1 MHLPDPAGR
10 RDGLG
15 RFWDAAAVVVVK
27 WRYLVLAGWVA
38 VAVLA
43 TVFLPG
49 ISSSGAIGNL
59 IPKNSAAL
67 AAEVDA
73 TRLFGLPLTSGVE
86 VVQRDPHRFPL
97 AVQARA
103 ARAAAAVDQGRVRGI
118 YGLAGALPVAN
129 TAGLFPGS
137 RERSTTIVTFL
148 YFKPGVSLGA
158 QSRGAHEYVRRYL
171 SAPAD
176 LVAGVTGVA
185 VARDA
190 QGKII
195 VARLPWVELATV
207 LAIAVIVGL
216 QFGSAGAPLATLAC
230 AGVAYLVAIRV
241 VAWAGQLAGVTVP
254 PDLEPLL
261 LVLLLGVTTDYSVF
275 FLAGMRRRLEEGD
288 ARLPGCPPRHGR
300 VHADHRDRR
309 PDRGGRR
316 RRAGRRQPGRAP
328 RARAG
333 AGAERADRDGGGGH
347 ADAGAHR
354 HLRPAAV
361 PARPRVASGRELAGA
376 GRQGRHGAEP
386 AILIAAGC
394 VAGLLI
400 MTAGVFGMRLAL
412 PLIRA
417 LPGGSEAVRAQ
428 AAASQGF
435 VPGILAPAEVLV
447 LGPGAAT
454 QRAALARLEHA
465 LAARPGV
472 AAVVGPADAEAA
484 GAGQLMAA
492 GSGNAVRYAVIEST
506 DPLGATA
513 IGRVRALEKDLPAL
527 ARSAGLAG
535 ARFEVGGQTAISA
548 DAIDALLADLWRVA
562 LAIALV
568 TVVLLAVFLRAL
580 LAPLYLLAA
589 SVLALF
595 AALGL
600 TVWIFQAIA
609 GFDGLVYYV
618 PVVVAVLLVS
628 LGSDYNVFV
637 AGRIWDEARRRP
649 LPDAVATAVP
659 RASRAIGT
667 AGLALAA
674 SFAVLALVPL
684 DQFREIAAAMA
695 LGILIDTFIVR
706 SLLVPALVVLA
717 GPAGMWPARGHTPP
731 PAAGRPPGPPAGPAT
746 TGATPGPPARP
757 SRTHPVRRAGRRR
770 HPKPASRRHR
780 SADSVRMP
788 LLSSRPSA
796 GLARCR
802 ARKNRFT
809 GRACPTAGRP
819 PQRDAA
825 TPKAVVPGAPAGD
838 RAGGQGRAPH
848 YDRSLCSS

>member
-288 ARLPGCPPRHGR
+288 ARLP
-300 VHADHRDRR
+300 AA
-309 PDRGGRR
+309 
-316 RRAGRRQPGRAP
+316 RRATAEFTPIIVTAGLIVAAGAAALGAASLAVLRELGPGLALSVLIAMAVAVTLTPALIAIFGRLLFLPGRASHP
-328 RARAG
+328 AGNWRERAARA
-333 AGAERADRDGGGGH
+333 AT
-347 ADAGAHR
+347 
-354 HLRPAAV
+354 
-361 PARPRVASGRELAGA
+361 GR
-376 GRQGRHGAEP
+376 EP

-731 PAAGRPPGPPAGPAT
+731 PAAGRPPGPPGR
-746 TGATPGPPARP
+746 PGDDRRDARP
-757 SRTHPVRRAGRRR
+757 AGTPQQDPSGEASRTPAPPEAGE
-770 HPKPASRRHR
+770 
-780 SADSVRMP
+780 
-788 LLSSRPSA
+788 
-796 GLARCR
+796 
-802 ARKNRFT
+802 
-809 GRACPTAGRP
+809 P
-819 PQRDAA
+819 PPPER
-825 TPKAVVPGAPAGD
+825 G
-838 RAGGQGRAPH
+838 
-848 YDRSLCSS
+848 